1 MEHFAINCCEL
12 KQLIQKRAT
21 KITLANKQQQNNK
34 KTSEEK
40 CGGEEKKRSGQA
52 GAPGAL
58 RPAHCTW
65 PRPQK
70 QPVELTTPPIPCS
83 WSSAPLKTSNTSI
96 ARGWRHFV
104 FCLTNVMDAKAI
116 TLHDFCLR
124 LYTWVWPTRPS
135 PAKWQ
140 QTLHTRNAFSGRVQ

>member
-58 RPAHCTW
+58 RQANCT
-65 PRPQK
+65 
-70 QPVELTTPPIPCS
+70 
-83 WSSAPLKTSNTSI
+83 
-96 ARGWRHFV
+96 
-104 FCLTNVMDAKAI
+104 
-116 TLHDFCLR
+116 
-124 LYTWVWPTRPS
+124 
-135 PAKWQ
+135 
-140 QTLHTRNAFSGRVQ
+140 